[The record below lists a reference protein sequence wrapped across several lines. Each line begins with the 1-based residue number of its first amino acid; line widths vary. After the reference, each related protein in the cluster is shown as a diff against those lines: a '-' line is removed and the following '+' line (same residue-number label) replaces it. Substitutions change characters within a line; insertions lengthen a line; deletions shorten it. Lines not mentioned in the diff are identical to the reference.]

1 MSEATSARTSMP
13 DVERGEERSL
23 VERLRRGEDEAFEH
37 LVRRDGARL
46 LAVARRFLRQEED
59 ARDAVQE
66 AFFSAFRAMRRF
78 EEGSSL
84 STWLHRIVINACL
97 MKLRTRRRKE
107 EESIDDFLPRF
118 REDGH
123 QVNHPTPAWD
133 SSAEELMARRQT
145 AVLVREAI
153 DRLPEGYR
161 SILMLRDIEELSTDE
176 TARMLG
182 VTVNAVKIRVHRAR
196 QALRGLLEPHF
207 RVAQ

>member
-1 MSEATSARTSMP
+1 MSAFSGS
-13 DVERGEERSL
+13 EERSL
-23 VERLRRGEDEAFEH
+23 VERLRCGEDDAFEH

-66 AFFSAFRAMRRF
+66 AFFSAFRAIGRF

-107 EESIDDFLPRF
+107 EQPIDDFLPRF

-123 QVNHPTPAWD
+123 QVNHPTPAWE
-133 SSAEELMARRQT
+133 SSAEELMAQHQT

-161 SILMLRDIEELSTDE
+161 SILMLRDIEEVSTDE
-176 TARMLG
+176 VARMLDI
-182 VTVNAVKIRVHRAR
+182 TVNAVKIRVHRAR

-207 RVAQ
+207 RVAR